1 MGKVPPFLDKK
12 NFIASGDFI
21 VREQIKAH
29 LETLGLYEN
38 VKTANSPY
46 EVPKNLKKI
55 LTVRMLLSS
64 HYLKVLASA
73 SLVACYREDSI
84 INLRILLSDLVLLSW
99 PLPGILRYNSN
110 SEYNH
115 RS

>member
-38 VKTANSPY
+38 VKTTNSPY
-46 EVPKNLKKI
+46 EVSKNLKKI
-55 LTVRMLLSS
+55 LAVRMLLSS

-73 SLVACYREDSI
+73 SLVACYKEDSI
-84 INLRILLSDLVLLSW
+84 VNLRILLSGLVLLSW